1 MNSILN
7 APSRPNKSCLKVNI
21 ALKGSDSRNGMRNA
35 MTLKK
40 LIYAPIRKTG
50 RQFIAAAMLLSL
62 TSCANEMVESKF
74 SNYRASFTFSPV
86 TSVPPLQGALNGFGE
101 YCAIWADANYYHFS
115 SLTST
120 AQVNRTALS
129 VYQTYICIG
138 GFIVGRSAL
147 NDIGSAEYPVV
158 CYDRA
163 CPNCWSSDNIAKAMR
178 IEENGHAVCDR
189 CHRTYD
195 MNNEGLIVE
204 GDKGRKLIRYRVS
217 YVSNTLA
224 INN

>member
-1 MNSILN
+1 
-7 APSRPNKSCLKVNI
+7 
-21 ALKGSDSRNGMRNA
+21 

-129 VYQTYICIG
+129 AYQTYICIG

-195 MNNEGLIVE
+195 M
-204 GDKGRKLIRYRVS
+204 DK
-217 YVSNTLA
+217 
-224 INN
+224 

>member
-1 MNSILN
+1 M
-7 APSRPNKSCLKVNI
+7 
-21 ALKGSDSRNGMRNA
+21 
-35 MTLKK
+35 
-40 LIYAPIRKTG
+40 G
-50 RQFIAAAMLLSL
+50 RR
-62 TSCANEMVESKF
+62 
-74 SNYRASFTFSPV
+74 Y
-86 TSVPPLQGALNGFGE
+86 
-101 YCAIWADANYYHFS
+101 YYHFS

-129 VYQTYICIG
+129 AYQTYICIG

>member
-1 MNSILN
+1 M
-7 APSRPNKSCLKVNI
+7 

-195 MNNEGLIVE
+195 MNNEGLIVK